1 MNILLGIFYHSL
13 GSFSSGSF
21 MAPYARIKKW
31 NFENYWILMGLFAW
45 ILAPIIIAWFTVP
58 DLLQVLMNAPMKSVA
73 GVFLFGF
80 FWGIGAVTFGLAVRY
95 LGYSLGYALS
105 LGLSSII
112 GTILPP
118 LFRGNII
125 ELFSDPPGRVIL
137 IGLLVNF
144 VGIIFCI
151 IAGREKDKEFVG
163 REKTKMNAEYNYRL
177 GIIVA
182 VICGLFASFTGF
194 GITAGKSIAS
204 IAVDYGASPVMSN
217 NATLVI
223 LLIGGFLF
231 NFLYYLYK
239 NRKQNIATEFIRGNR
254 NIQVNNYFFSGLSG
268 VLWYLQYM
276 FFGMGTTQMGK
287 YDFASWTIHMTLI
300 IAFSN
305 LWGLIFKE
313 WKLCSR
319 RTKLYAITGISVI
332 IFSTVIIG
340 YSSYLTNQ

>member
-1 MNILLGIFYHSL
+1 
-13 GSFSSGSF
+13 
-21 MAPYARIKKW
+21 MAPYARIRKW

-45 ILAPIIIAWFTVP
+45 ILSPIIIAWITVP
-58 DLLQVLMNAPMKSVA
+58 DLIRVLLNSPVKAVA
-73 GVFLFGF
+73 AAFLFGF
-80 FWGIGAVTFGLAVRY
+80 FWGIGAITFGLAVRY

-118 LFRGNII
+118 LYRGNLF
-125 ELFSDPPGRVIL
+125 ELFSDAPGRVIL
-137 IGLLVNF
+137 AGLLVNLI
-144 VGIIFCI
+144 GILFCI
-151 IAGREKDKEFVG
+151 RAGRDKDRELVD
-163 REKTKMNAEYNYRL
+163 REKNHMNAEYNYRL

-182 VICGLFASFTGF
+182 VICGFFASFTGF
-194 GITAGKSIAS
+194 GIAAGKAISHV
-204 IAVDYGASPVMSN
+204 AVEYGATPVMSN
-217 NATLVI
+217 NATLVV

-239 NRKQNIATEFIRGNR
+239 NRKENIAVEFIRGQR
-254 NIQVNNYFFSGLSG
+254 GVQANNYFFSGLSG

-300 IAFSN
+300 IAFST
-305 LWGLIFKE
+305 LWGLLFRE

-319 RTKLYAITGISVI
+319 RTKLFAVAGISI
-332 IFSTVIIG
+332 IVFSTMIIG
-340 YSSYLTNQ
+340 YSNFLTKQ